1 MQISQRF
8 HNDTY
13 APGIATYGIQ
23 GKDGEQ
29 GTPGTSLFFSEYS
42 LSGEPD
48 NSSEYREFA
57 SKITSRMLPV
67 KHKEIQLKRKYVN
80 GDQFVDPSGK
90 VYLLKDI
97 NQLIID
103 INNGIPIK
111 QLVGSILE
119 YIGKFNYTNNSDIF
133 SDTNNSGTLRAH
145 KFIISDDSKTATG
158 SGLLTVSHINKD
170 TDNDINKDTDNDIN
184 FINLESLYSGQHD
197 MNLDIKFS
205 KKYNGFMISSKYPV
219 YLNANV
225 YTKFN
230 NTNNTNNDYSPVYT
244 TADNKSKPITDYI
257 ASVKD
262 LSCKLDASIYSYT
275 KKDTSIIYYGVV
287 YKISFV
293 ADDNESDKNQWNDF
307 VSTYDNGNTVIHFQ
321 NKDHSDFIKVMPSI
335 RDYNFRQDYDYVKLN
350 DLINKVQYTDLP
362 NVAISVINGIEAYV
376 NIKNKNMSG
385 IRKRTTN

>member
-42 LSGEPD
+42 LPGEYLD
-48 NSSEYREFA
+48 FVR
-57 SKITSRMLPV
+57 KITSRMLPV
-67 KHKEIQLKRKYVN
+67 KNEQIQLKRKFVN
-80 GDQFVDPSGK
+80 GDQFVDPTGK
-90 VYLLKDI
+90 VYLLMDI
-97 NQLIID
+97 NQLIRD
-103 INNGIPIK
+103 INNGTNQTWSNEK
-111 QLVGSILE
+111 LK
-119 YIGKFNYTNNSDIF
+119 YIGKFNSTNNSYIF

-158 SGLLTVSHINKD
+158 NGLLTVSH
-170 TDNDINKDTDNDIN
+170 TTKDTDNDIN

-205 KKYNGFMISSKYPV
+205 KKYNGFMISSKYPI

-230 NTNNTNNDYSPVYT
+230 DSNNSNNEYSPVYT
-244 TADNKSKPITDYI
+244 TADNKSKTITDYI
-257 ASVKD
+257 ASAKD
-262 LSCKLDASIYSYT
+262 LSCTLDASIYSYT
-275 KKDTSIIYYGVV
+275 KKDASVIYYGVV
-287 YKISFV
+287 YKISFGHV
-293 ADDNESDKNQWNDF
+293 NNGKETNMWNDF
-307 VSTYDNGNTVIHFQ
+307 VNTYGSGNTVIHFQ
-321 NKDHSDFIKVMPSI
+321 NKEYSDFTTIIPSI
-335 RDYNFRQDYDYVKLN
+335 MDYNFRQDYDYVKLN

>member
-42 LSGEPD
+42 LPD
-48 NSSEYREFA
+48 EYLDFVR
-57 SKITSRMLPV
+57 KITSRMLPV
-67 KHKEIQLKRKYVN
+67 KNQQIQLKRKFVN
-80 GDQFVDPSGK
+80 GDQFVDPTGK
-90 VYLLKDI
+90 VYLLMDI
-97 NQLIID
+97 NQLIRD
-103 INNGIPIK
+103 INNGTNQTWSNEK
-111 QLVGSILE
+111 LK
-119 YIGKFNYTNNSDIF
+119 YIGKFNSTNNSDIF
-133 SDTNNSGTLRAH
+133 NDTNNSGTLRAH

-158 SGLLTVSHINKD
+158 SGLLTVSH
-170 TDNDINKDTDNDIN
+170 INKDTDNDIN

-244 TADNKSKPITDYI
+244 TADNKSKSITDYI

-293 ADDNESDKNQWNDF
+293 ADDNESDTNQWNDF

-321 NKDHSDFIKVMPSI
+321 NKDYSDFIKVMPSI

>member
-42 LSGEPD
+42 LPGEYID
-48 NSSEYREFA
+48 FVR
-57 SKITSRMLPV
+57 KITSRMLPV
-67 KHKEIQLKRKYVN
+67 KNQQIQLKRKFVN
-80 GDQFVDPSGK
+80 GDQFVDPDGK
-90 VYLLKDI
+90 VYLLMDI
-97 NQLIID
+97 NQLIRD
-103 INNGIPIK
+103 INNGTNQWSNEK
-111 QLVGSILE
+111 LK
-119 YIGKFNYTNNSDIF
+119 YIGKFNSTDSSNIF

-158 SGLLTVSHINKD
+158 SGLLTVSH
-170 TDNDINKDTDNDIN
+170 INKDTDNDIN

-293 ADDNESDKNQWNDF
+293 ADDNESDTNQWNDF

>member
-42 LSGEPD
+42 LPGEYLD
-48 NSSEYREFA
+48 FVR
-57 SKITSRMLPV
+57 KITSRMLPV
-67 KHKEIQLKRKYVN
+67 KNQQIQLKRKFVN
-80 GDQFVDPSGK
+80 GDQFVDPTGK
-90 VYLLKDI
+90 VYLLMDI
-97 NQLIID
+97 NQLIRD
-103 INNGIPIK
+103 INNGTK
-111 QLVGSILE
+111 QTWSNEKLK
-119 YIGKFNYTNNSDIF
+119 YIGKFNSTNNSNIF
-133 SDTNNSGTLRAH
+133 NDTNNSGTLRAH

-158 SGLLTVSHINKD
+158 SGLLTVSH
-170 TDNDINKDTDNDIN
+170 INKDTDNDIN

-230 NTNNTNNDYSPVYT
+230 NINNTNNDYSPVYT

-293 ADDNESDKNQWNDF
+293 ADDNESDTNQWNDF

>member
-42 LSGEPD
+42 LPGEYPD
-48 NSSEYREFA
+48 FIK
-57 SKITSRMLPV
+57 KITSRMLPV
-67 KHKEIQLKRKYVN
+67 KNQQIQLKRKFVN
-80 GDQFVDPSGK
+80 GDQFVDPDGK
-90 VYLLKDI
+90 VYLLMDI
-97 NQLIID
+97 NQLIRD
-103 INNGIPIK
+103 INNGTNQWSNEK
-111 QLVGSILE
+111 LK
-119 YIGKFNYTNNSDIF
+119 YIGKFNSTDSSNIF

-145 KFIISDDSKTATG
+145 KFIISDDSKTTTG
-158 SGLLTVSHINKD
+158 SGLLTVSHTNKY
-170 TDNDINKDTDNDIN
+170 TDNDIN

-244 TADNKSKPITDYI
+244 TADNKSKSITDYI

-293 ADDNESDKNQWNDF
+293 ADDNESDTNQWNDF

>member
-42 LSGEPD
+42 LPGEYLD
-48 NSSEYREFA
+48 FA
-57 SKITSRMLPV
+57 RKITSRMLPV
-67 KHKEIQLKRKYVN
+67 KNEQIQLKRKFVN
-80 GDQFVDPSGK
+80 GDQFVDPTGK
-90 VYLLKDI
+90 VYLLMDI
-97 NQLIID
+97 NQLIRD
-103 INNGIPIK
+103 INNGTNQTWSK
-111 QLVGSILE
+111 EKLK
-119 YIGKFNYTNNSDIF
+119 YIGKFNSTNNSYIF
-133 SDTNNSGTLRAH
+133 SDTNNSRTLRAH

-158 SGLLTVSHINKD
+158 SGLLTVSH
-170 TDNDINKDTDNDIN
+170 INKDTDNDIN

-293 ADDNESDKNQWNDF
+293 ADDNESNTNQWNDF

>member
-80 GDQFVDPSGK
+80 GDQFVDPSGQ
-90 VYLLKDI
+90 VYRLKDI

-103 INNGIPIK
+103 INNGTNLE
-111 QLVGSILE
+111 QGILE

-145 KFIISDDSKTATG
+145 KFIISDDNETDDSETVQRN
-158 SGLLTVSHINKD
+158 SLLTVSH
-170 TDNDINKDTDNDIN
+170 INKDTDNDIN

-293 ADDNESDKNQWNDF
+293 ADDNESDTNQWNDF

>member
-42 LSGEPD
+42 LPD
-48 NSSEYREFA
+48 EYPDFTK
-57 SKITSRMLPV
+57 KITSRMLPV
-67 KHKEIQLKRKYVN
+67 KNEQIQLKRKFVN

-90 VYLLKDI
+90 VYLLMDI
-97 NQLIID
+97 NQLIRD
-103 INNGIPIK
+103 INNGNDQPLTNEK
-111 QLVGSILE
+111 LK
-119 YIGKFNYTNNSDIF
+119 YIGKFNSTNNSDIF
-133 SDTNNSGTLRAH
+133 SDTNNSGTLRSH

-158 SGLLTVSHINKD
+158 SGLLTVSH
-170 TDNDINKDTDNDIN
+170 TTKDTDNDIN

-205 KKYNGFMISSKYPV
+205 KKYNGFMISSKYPI

-230 NTNNTNNDYSPVYT
+230 DSNNSNNEYSPVYT
-244 TADNKSKPITDYI
+244 TADNKSKSITDYI

-293 ADDNESDKNQWNDF
+293 ADDNESDTNQWNDF
-307 VSTYDNGNTVIHFQ
+307 VSTYDNGNTIIHFQ
-321 NKDHSDFIKVMPSI
+321 NKEHSDFTKVISSI

-362 NVAISVINGIEAYV
+362 NIAISVINGIEAYV
-376 NIKNKNMSG
+376 TIKDKNISG
-385 IRKRTTN
+385 IGKRTTN

>member
-42 LSGEPD
+42 LPGEYID
-48 NSSEYREFA
+48 FA
-57 SKITSRMLPV
+57 RKITSRMLPV
-67 KHKEIQLKRKYVN
+67 KNQQIQLKRKFVN
-80 GDQFVDPSGK
+80 GDQFVDPTGK
-90 VYLLKDI
+90 VYLLMDI
-97 NQLIID
+97 NQLIRD
-103 INNGIPIK
+103 INNGPNQTWSNEK
-111 QLVGSILE
+111 LK
-119 YIGKFNYTNNSDIF
+119 YIGKFNSTDSSNIF

-158 SGLLTVSHINKD
+158 NGLLTVSH
-170 TDNDINKDTDNDIN
+170 INKDTDNDIN

-293 ADDNESDKNQWNDF
+293 ADDNESDTNKWNDF

-321 NKDHSDFIKVMPSI
+321 NKDYSDFIKVMPSI

>member
-42 LSGEPD
+42 ILGEYLD
-48 NSSEYREFA
+48 FVR
-57 SKITSRMLPV
+57 KITSRMLPV
-67 KHKEIQLKRKYVN
+67 KNQQIQLKRKFVN
-80 GDQFVDPSGK
+80 GDQFVDPDGK
-90 VYLLKDI
+90 VYLLMDI
-97 NQLIID
+97 NQLIRD
-103 INNGIPIK
+103 INNGTDQWSNEK
-111 QLVGSILE
+111 LK
-119 YIGKFNYTNNSDIF
+119 YIGKFNSTDSSNIF

-145 KFIISDDSKTATG
+145 KFIISDDSKTTTG
-158 SGLLTVSHINKD
+158 SGLLTVSH
-170 TDNDINKDTDNDIN
+170 INKDTDNDIN

-293 ADDNESDKNQWNDF
+293 ADDNESDTNKWNDF
-307 VSTYDNGNTVIHFQ
+307 VNTYDNGNTIIHFQ
-321 NKDHSDFIKVMPSI
+321 NKEHSDFTTVIPTI
-335 RDYNFRQDYDYVKLN
+335 QNYNFRQDYDYVKLN

>member
-42 LSGEPD
+42 LPGEYLD
-48 NSSEYREFA
+48 FA
-57 SKITSRMLPV
+57 RKITSRMLPV
-67 KHKEIQLKRKYVN
+67 KNEQIQLKRKFVN
-80 GDQFVDPSGK
+80 GDQFVDPDGK
-90 VYLLKDI
+90 VYLLMDI
-97 NQLIID
+97 NQLIRD
-103 INNGIPIK
+103 INNNGTNQTWSNEK
-111 QLVGSILE
+111 LK
-119 YIGKFNYTNNSDIF
+119 YIGKFNSTDNSDIF

-158 SGLLTVSHINKD
+158 SGLLTVSH
-170 TDNDINKDTDNDIN
+170 INKDTDNDIN

-293 ADDNESDKNQWNDF
+293 ADDNESDTNQWNDF

>member
-42 LSGEPD
+42 LPD
-48 NSSEYREFA
+48 EYLDFVR
-57 SKITSRMLPV
+57 KITSRMLPV
-67 KHKEIQLKRKYVN
+67 KNEQIQLKRKFVN
-80 GDQFVDPSGK
+80 GDQFVDPAGK
-90 VYLLKDI
+90 VYLLMDI
-97 NQLIID
+97 NQLIRD
-103 INNGIPIK
+103 INNGTNQTWSNEK
-111 QLVGSILE
+111 LK
-119 YIGKFNYTNNSDIF
+119 YIGKFNSTNNSYIF

-158 SGLLTVSHINKD
+158 NGLLTVSH
-170 TDNDINKDTDNDIN
+170 INKDTDNDIN

-244 TADNKSKPITDYI
+244 TADNKSKSITDYI

-293 ADDNESDKNQWNDF
+293 ADDNESDTNQWNDF

>member
-42 LSGEPD
+42 LPGEYLD
-48 NSSEYREFA
+48 FA
-57 SKITSRMLPV
+57 RKITSRMLPV
-67 KHKEIQLKRKYVN
+67 KNEQIQLKRKFVN
-80 GDQFVDPSGK
+80 GDQFVDPDGK
-90 VYLLKDI
+90 VYLLMDI
-97 NQLIID
+97 NQLIRD
-103 INNGIPIK
+103 INNGTNQTWSK
-111 QLVGSILE
+111 EKLK
-119 YIGKFNYTNNSDIF
+119 YIGKFNSTNNSDIF

-145 KFIISDDSKTATG
+145 KFIISDDDKTATG
-158 SGLLTVSHINKD
+158 SGLLTVSH
-170 TDNDINKDTDNDIN
+170 INKDTDNDIN

-293 ADDNESDKNQWNDF
+293 ADDNESDTNQWNDF

>member
-8 HNDTY
+8 YNDTY

-42 LSGEPD
+42 LPGEYPD
-48 NSSEYREFA
+48 FIK
-57 SKITSRMLPV
+57 KITSRMLPV
-67 KHKEIQLKRKYVN
+67 KNEQIQLKRKFVN
-80 GDQFVDPSGK
+80 GDQFVDPDGK
-90 VYLLKDI
+90 VYLLMDI
-97 NQLIID
+97 NQLIRD
-103 INNGIPIK
+103 INNGTNQTWSNEK
-111 QLVGSILE
+111 LK
-119 YIGKFNYTNNSDIF
+119 YIGKFNSTNNSDIF

-158 SGLLTVSHINKD
+158 SGLLTVSH
-170 TDNDINKDTDNDIN
+170 TNKDTDNDIN

-205 KKYNGFMISSKYPV
+205 KKYNGFMISSKYPI

-230 NTNNTNNDYSPVYT
+230 NTNNSNNEYSPVYT
-244 TADNKSKPITDYI
+244 TADNKSKSITDYI

-293 ADDNESDKNQWNDF
+293 ADDNESDTNQWNDF

-362 NVAISVINGIEAYV
+362 NVAVSVINGIEAYV
-376 NIKNKNMSG
+376 SIKDKNISG

>member
-42 LSGEPD
+42 LPD
-48 NSSEYREFA
+48 EYLDFVR
-57 SKITSRMLPV
+57 KITSRMLPV
-67 KHKEIQLKRKYVN
+67 KNEQIQLKRKFVN
-80 GDQFVDPSGK
+80 GDQFVDPDGK
-90 VYLLKDI
+90 VYLLMDI
-97 NQLIID
+97 NQLIRD
-103 INNGIPIK
+103 INNGTNQTWSNEK
-111 QLVGSILE
+111 LK
-119 YIGKFNYTNNSDIF
+119 YIGKFNSTNNSYIF

-158 SGLLTVSHINKD
+158 NGLLTVSH
-170 TDNDINKDTDNDIN
+170 INKDTDNDIN

-293 ADDNESDKNQWNDF
+293 ADDNESDTNQWNDF

-385 IRKRTTN
+385 IRKRTAN

>member
-80 GDQFVDPSGK
+80 GDQFVDPSGQ
-90 VYLLKDI
+90 VYRLKDI

-119 YIGKFNYTNNSDIF
+119 YIGKFNSTNNSDIF

-145 KFIISDDSKTATG
+145 KFIISDDNETDDSETVQRN
-158 SGLLTVSHINKD
+158 SLLTVSH
-170 TDNDINKDTDNDIN
+170 TNKDTDNDIN

-244 TADNKSKPITDYI
+244 TADNKSKSITDYI

-293 ADDNESDKNQWNDF
+293 ADDNESDTNQWNDF
-307 VSTYDNGNTVIHFQ
+307 ISTYDNGNTVIHFQ

>member
-42 LSGEPD
+42 LPGEYLD
-48 NSSEYREFA
+48 FVR
-57 SKITSRMLPV
+57 KITSRMLPV
-67 KHKEIQLKRKYVN
+67 KNQQIQLKRKFVN
-80 GDQFVDPSGK
+80 GDQFVDPDGK
-90 VYLLKDI
+90 VYLLMDI
-97 NQLIID
+97 NQLIRD
-103 INNGIPIK
+103 INNGTNQWSNEK
-111 QLVGSILE
+111 LK
-119 YIGKFNYTNNSDIF
+119 YIGKFNSTDSSNIF

-158 SGLLTVSHINKD
+158 SGLLTVSH
-170 TDNDINKDTDNDIN
+170 INKDTDNDIN

-293 ADDNESDKNQWNDF
+293 ADDNESDTNQWNDF

>member
-42 LSGEPD
+42 LPD
-48 NSSEYREFA
+48 EYLDFTK
-57 SKITSRMLPV
+57 KITSRMLPV
-67 KHKEIQLKRKYVN
+67 KNEQIQLKRKFVN
-80 GDQFVDPSGK
+80 GDQFVDPTGK
-90 VYLLKDI
+90 VYLLMDI
-97 NQLIID
+97 NQLIRD
-103 INNGIPIK
+103 INNGTDQPWTNEK
-111 QLVGSILE
+111 LK
-119 YIGKFNYTNNSDIF
+119 YIGKFNSTNNSDIF

-158 SGLLTVSHINKD
+158 NGLLTVSHTNKD
-170 TDNDINKDTDNDIN
+170 TDIN

-293 ADDNESDKNQWNDF
+293 ADDNESDTNQWNDF

-350 DLINKVQYTDLP
+350 DLINKVQYSDLP

>member
-67 KHKEIQLKRKYVN
+67 KHKEIQLKRKFVN
-80 GDQFVDPSGK
+80 GDQFVDPSGQ

-103 INNGIPIK
+103 INNGTNLE
-111 QLVGSILE
+111 QGILE
-119 YIGKFNYTNNSDIF
+119 YIGKFNSIKNSDIF
-133 SDTNNSGTLRAH
+133 NDNSNSGILRAH

-158 SGLLTVSHINKD
+158 SGLLTVSH
-170 TDNDINKDTDNDIN
+170 TTKDTDNDIN

-244 TADNKSKPITDYI
+244 TADNKSKTITDYI
-257 ASVKD
+257 ATTKD
-262 LSCKLDASIYSYT
+262 LRCDIDASIYSYT
-275 KKDTSIIYYGVV
+275 KKDTSIIYYGVI
-287 YKISFV
+287 YKISFGQK
-293 ADDNESDKNQWNDF
+293 DDTNSKQWEDF
-307 VSTYDNGNTVIHFQ
+307 VNTYDNGNTIIHFQ
-321 NKDHSDFIKVMPSI
+321 NKEHSDFTTVIPTI
-335 RDYNFRQDYDYVKLN
+335 QNYNFRQDYDYVKLN
-350 DLINKVQYTDLP
+350 DLINKVQYNDLP

>member
-13 APGIATYGIQ
+13 APCIATYGIQ

-42 LSGEPD
+42 LPGEYID
-48 NSSEYREFA
+48 FVK
-57 SKITSRMLPV
+57 KITSRMLPV
-67 KHKEIQLKRKYVN
+67 KNQQIQLKRKFVN
-80 GDQFVDPSGK
+80 GDQFVDPDGK
-90 VYLLKDI
+90 VYLLMDI
-97 NQLIID
+97 NQLIRD
-103 INNGIPIK
+103 INNGTNQK
-111 QLVGSILE
+111 QSNEKLK
-119 YIGKFNYTNNSDIF
+119 YIGKFNSTNNSDIF

-158 SGLLTVSHINKD
+158 SGLLTVSH
-170 TDNDINKDTDNDIN
+170 INKDTDNDIN

-293 ADDNESDKNQWNDF
+293 ADDNESDTNQWNDF

>member
-29 GTPGTSLFFSEYS
+29 GTPGTSLFFSEYQ
-42 LSGEPD
+42 LPGEYLD
-48 NSSEYREFA
+48 FVR
-57 SKITSRMLPV
+57 KITSRMLPV
-67 KHKEIQLKRKYVN
+67 KNQQIQLKRKFVN
-80 GDQFVDPSGK
+80 GDQFVDPDGK
-90 VYLLKDI
+90 VYLLMDI
-97 NQLIID
+97 NQLIRD
-103 INNGIPIK
+103 INNGTNQWSNEK
-111 QLVGSILE
+111 LK
-119 YIGKFNYTNNSDIF
+119 YIGKFNSTDNSDIF

-145 KFIISDDSKTATG
+145 KFIISDDNKTATG
-158 SGLLTVSHINKD
+158 SGLLTVSH
-170 TDNDINKDTDNDIN
+170 INKDTDNDIN

-244 TADNKSKPITDYI
+244 TADNKSKSITDYI

-293 ADDNESDKNQWNDF
+293 ADDNESDTNQWNDF

-321 NKDHSDFIKVMPSI
+321 NKDHSDFIKVMSSI

>member
-42 LSGEPD
+42 LPGEYPD
-48 NSSEYREFA
+48 FIK
-57 SKITSRMLPV
+57 KITSRMLPV
-67 KHKEIQLKRKYVN
+67 KNEQIQLKRKFVN
-80 GDQFVDPSGK
+80 GDQFVDPDGK
-90 VYLLKDI
+90 VYLLMDI
-97 NQLIID
+97 NQLIRD
-103 INNGIPIK
+103 INNGTNQTWSNEK
-111 QLVGSILE
+111 LK
-119 YIGKFNYTNNSDIF
+119 YIGKFNSTNNSDIF

-158 SGLLTVSHINKD
+158 NGLLTVSH
-170 TDNDINKDTDNDIN
+170 INKDTDNDIN

-293 ADDNESDKNQWNDF
+293 ADDNESDTNQWNDF

-335 RDYNFRQDYDYVKLN
+335 RDYNFRQDYNYVKLN

-362 NVAISVINGIEAYV
+362 NIAISVINGIEAYV
-376 NIKNKNMSG
+376 TIKDKNISG

>member
-29 GTPGTSLFFSEYS
+29 GTSGTSLFFSEYS
-42 LSGEPD
+42 LPD
-48 NSSEYREFA
+48 EYPDFA
-57 SKITSRMLPV
+57 KKITSRMLPV
-67 KHKEIQLKRKYVN
+67 KNKQIQLKRKFVN
-80 GDQFVDPSGK
+80 GDQFVDPAGK
-90 VYLLKDI
+90 VYLLMDI
-97 NQLIID
+97 NQLIRD
-103 INNGIPIK
+103 INNGTNQTWSNEK
-111 QLVGSILE
+111 LK
-119 YIGKFNYTNNSDIF
+119 YIGKFNSTNNSDIF

-145 KFIISDDSKTATG
+145 KFIISDDSETATG
-158 SGLLTVSHINKD
+158 NGLLTVSH
-170 TDNDINKDTDNDIN
+170 TTKDTDNDIN

-244 TADNKSKPITDYI
+244 TADNKSKSITDYI

-293 ADDNESDKNQWNDF
+293 ADDNESDTNQWNDF

>member
-42 LSGEPD
+42 FPGEYLD
-48 NSSEYREFA
+48 FVK
-57 SKITSRMLPV
+57 KITSRMLPV
-67 KHKEIQLKRKYVN
+67 KHKEIQLKRKFVN

-97 NQLIID
+97 NQLIRD
-103 INNGIPIK
+103 INNGINQTWSDK
-111 QLVGSILE
+111 KLE
-119 YIGKFNYTNNSDIF
+119 YIGKFNSINNSDIF
-133 SDTNNSGTLRAH
+133 SDPKNSGTLRAH
-145 KFIISDDSKTATG
+145 KFIISDDSETANG
-158 SGLLTVSHINKD
+158 SGILTVSH
-170 TDNDINKDTDNDIN
+170 TTKDTDNDIN

-219 YLNANV
+219 YLDANV

-230 NTNNTNNDYSPVYT
+230 NTNNVNNEYSPVYT
-244 TADNKSKPITDYI
+244 TADNKSKTITDYI
-257 ASVKD
+257 ASAKD
-262 LSCKLDASIYSYT
+262 LSCTLDASIYSYT
-275 KKDTSIIYYGVV
+275 KKDTSVIYYGVV
-287 YKISFV
+287 YKISFGHV
-293 ADDNESDKNQWNDF
+293 NNGKDKNQWNDF

-321 NKDHSDFIKVMPSI
+321 NKEHSDFTTVIPSI
-335 RDYNFRQDYDYVKLN
+335 MDYNFRQDYDYVKLN

-376 NIKNKNMSG
+376 TIDSKVLSG
-385 IRKRTTN
+385 IKKKNN

>member
-42 LSGEPD
+42 LPGEYPD
-48 NSSEYREFA
+48 FIK
-57 SKITSRMLPV
+57 KITSRMLPV
-67 KHKEIQLKRKYVN
+67 KNEQIQLKRKFVN
-80 GDQFVDPSGK
+80 GDQFVDPTGK
-90 VYLLKDI
+90 VYLLMDI
-97 NQLIID
+97 NQLIRD
-103 INNGIPIK
+103 INNGTNQTWSNEK
-111 QLVGSILE
+111 LK
-119 YIGKFNYTNNSDIF
+119 YIGKFNSTNNSYIF
-133 SDTNNSGTLRAH
+133 SDTNNSRTLRAH

-158 SGLLTVSHINKD
+158 SGLLTVSH
-170 TDNDINKDTDNDIN
+170 INKDTDNDIN

-293 ADDNESDKNQWNDF
+293 ADDNESNTNQWNDF

-321 NKDHSDFIKVMPSI
+321 NKGHSDFIKVMPSI

>member
-29 GTPGTSLFFSEYS
+29 GTPGTSLFFSEY
-42 LSGEPD
+42 LLPD
-48 NSSEYREFA
+48 EYLEFVR
-57 SKITSRMLPV
+57 KITSRMLPV
-67 KHKEIQLKRKYVN
+67 KNEQIQLKRKFVN
-80 GDQFVDPSGK
+80 GDQFVDPTGK
-90 VYLLKDI
+90 VYLLMDI
-97 NQLIID
+97 NQLIRD
-103 INNGIPIK
+103 INNGTNQTWSNEK
-111 QLVGSILE
+111 LK
-119 YIGKFNYTNNSDIF
+119 YIGKFNSTNNSDIF

-158 SGLLTVSHINKD
+158 SGLLTVSH
-170 TDNDINKDTDNDIN
+170 INKDTDNDIN

-230 NTNNTNNDYSPVYT
+230 NTNNSNNEYSPVYT

-293 ADDNESDKNQWNDF
+293 ADDNESDTNQWNDF
-307 VSTYDNGNTVIHFQ
+307 VSIYDNGNTVIHFQ

-385 IRKRTTN
+385 IRKRTAN

>member
-42 LSGEPD
+42 LPGEYLD
-48 NSSEYREFA
+48 FVR
-57 SKITSRMLPV
+57 KITSRMLPV
-67 KHKEIQLKRKYVN
+67 KNQQIQLKRKFVN
-80 GDQFVDPSGK
+80 GDQFVDPDGK
-90 VYLLKDI
+90 VYLLMDI
-97 NQLIID
+97 NQLIRD
-103 INNGIPIK
+103 INNGTNQWSNEK
-111 QLVGSILE
+111 LK
-119 YIGKFNYTNNSDIF
+119 YIGKFNSTDNSNIF

-170 TDNDINKDTDNDIN
+170 ADNDIN

-293 ADDNESDKNQWNDF
+293 ADDNESDTNQWNDF

>member
-48 NSSEYREFA
+48 NSSKYREFA

-80 GDQFVDPSGK
+80 GDQFVDPSGQ

-119 YIGKFNYTNNSDIF
+119 YIGKFNSIKNSDIF
-133 SDTNNSGTLRAH
+133 NDNSNSGILRAH

-158 SGLLTVSHINKD
+158 SGLLTVSH
-170 TDNDINKDTDNDIN
+170 TTKDTDNDIN

-205 KKYNGFMISSKYPV
+205 KKYNGFMISSKYPI

-244 TADNKSKPITDYI
+244 TADNKSKTITDYI
-257 ASVKD
+257 ATTKD
-262 LSCKLDASIYSYT
+262 LRCDIDASIYSYT
-275 KKDTSIIYYGVV
+275 KKDTSIIYYGVI
-287 YKISFV
+287 YKISFGRK
-293 ADDNESDKNQWNDF
+293 DDTNSKQWEDF
-307 VSTYDNGNTVIHFQ
+307 VNTYDNGNTIIHFQ
-321 NKDHSDFIKVMPSI
+321 NKEHSDFTTVIPTI
-335 RDYNFRQDYDYVKLN
+335 QNYNFRQDYDYVKLN
-350 DLINKVQYTDLP
+350 DLINKVQYNDLP

>member
-42 LSGEPD
+42 LPGEYLD
-48 NSSEYREFA
+48 FVR
-57 SKITSRMLPV
+57 KITSRMLPV
-67 KHKEIQLKRKYVN
+67 KDQQIQLKRKFVN
-80 GDQFVDPSGK
+80 GDQFVDPDGK
-90 VYLLKDI
+90 VYLLMDI
-97 NQLIID
+97 NQLIRD
-103 INNGIPIK
+103 INNNGTNQTWSNEK
-111 QLVGSILE
+111 LK
-119 YIGKFNYTNNSDIF
+119 YIGKFNSTDNSNIF
-133 SDTNNSGTLRAH
+133 NDTNNSGTLRAH

-158 SGLLTVSHINKD
+158 SGLLTVSH
-170 TDNDINKDTDNDIN
+170 INKDTDNDIN

-275 KKDTSIIYYGVV
+275 KRDTSIIYYGVV

-293 ADDNESDKNQWNDF
+293 ADDNESDTNQWNDF

>member
-42 LSGEPD
+42 LPD
-48 NSSEYREFA
+48 EYLDFTK
-57 SKITSRMLPV
+57 KITSRMLPV
-67 KHKEIQLKRKYVN
+67 KNEQIQLKRKFVN
-80 GDQFVDPSGK
+80 GDQFVDPTGK

-97 NQLIID
+97 NQLIRD
-103 INNGIPIK
+103 INNGTDQPWTNEK
-111 QLVGSILE
+111 LK
-119 YIGKFNYTNNSDIF
+119 YIGKFNSTNNSDIF

-158 SGLLTVSHINKD
+158 NGLLTVSH
-170 TDNDINKDTDNDIN
+170 INKDTDNDIN

-205 KKYNGFMISSKYPV
+205 KKYNGFMISSKYPI

-230 NTNNTNNDYSPVYT
+230 NTNNSNNEYSPVYT
-244 TADNKSKPITDYI
+244 TADNKSKSITDYI

-293 ADDNESDKNQWNDF
+293 ADDNESDTNQWNDF

-376 NIKNKNMSG
+376 SIKDKNISG

>member
-80 GDQFVDPSGK
+80 GDQFVDPSGQ

-145 KFIISDDSKTATG
+145 KFIISDDNETDDSETVQRN
-158 SGLLTVSHINKD
+158 SLLTVSH
-170 TDNDINKDTDNDIN
+170 TNKDTDNDIN

-293 ADDNESDKNQWNDF
+293 ADDNESDTNQWNDF

-350 DLINKVQYTDLP
+350 DLINKVRYTDLP

>member
-42 LSGEPD
+42 ILGEYLD
-48 NSSEYREFA
+48 FVR
-57 SKITSRMLPV
+57 KITSRMLPV
-67 KHKEIQLKRKYVN
+67 KNQQIQLKRKFVN
-80 GDQFVDPSGK
+80 GDQFVDPDGK
-90 VYLLKDI
+90 VYLLMDI
-97 NQLIID
+97 NQLIRD
-103 INNGIPIK
+103 INNGTDQWSNEK
-111 QLVGSILE
+111 LK
-119 YIGKFNYTNNSDIF
+119 YIGKFNSTDNSDIF

-145 KFIISDDSKTATG
+145 KFIISDDNKTATG
-158 SGLLTVSHINKD
+158 SGLLTVSH
-170 TDNDINKDTDNDIN
+170 INKDTDNDIN

-293 ADDNESDKNQWNDF
+293 ADDNESDTNQWNDF

>member
-42 LSGEPD
+42 LPD
-48 NSSEYREFA
+48 EYLEFVR
-57 SKITSRMLPV
+57 KITSRMLPV
-67 KHKEIQLKRKYVN
+67 KNEQIQLKRKFVN
-80 GDQFVDPSGK
+80 GDQFVDPTGK
-90 VYLLKDI
+90 VYLLMDI
-97 NQLIID
+97 NQLIRD
-103 INNGIPIK
+103 INNGTNQTWSNEK
-111 QLVGSILE
+111 LK
-119 YIGKFNYTNNSDIF
+119 YIGKFNSTNNSYIF

-158 SGLLTVSHINKD
+158 NGLLTVSH
-170 TDNDINKDTDNDIN
+170 INKDTDNDIN

-244 TADNKSKPITDYI
+244 TADNKSKSITDYI

-293 ADDNESDKNQWNDF
+293 ADDNESDTNQWNDF

>member
-42 LSGEPD
+42 LPGEYLD
-48 NSSEYREFA
+48 FA
-57 SKITSRMLPV
+57 RKITSRMLPV
-67 KHKEIQLKRKYVN
+67 KNEQIQLKRKFVN
-80 GDQFVDPSGK
+80 GDQFVDPDGK
-90 VYLLKDI
+90 VYLLMDI
-97 NQLIID
+97 NQLIRD
-103 INNGIPIK
+103 INNGPNQTWSNEK
-111 QLVGSILE
+111 LK
-119 YIGKFNYTNNSDIF
+119 YIGKFNSTNNSDIF

-145 KFIISDDSKTATG
+145 KFIISDDSKPATG
-158 SGLLTVSHINKD
+158 NGLLTVSH
-170 TDNDINKDTDNDIN
+170 TTKDTDNDIN

-205 KKYNGFMISSKYPV
+205 KKYNGFMISSKYPI

-230 NTNNTNNDYSPVYT
+230 DSNNSNNEYSPVYT
-244 TADNKSKPITDYI
+244 TADNKSKTITDYI
-257 ASVKD
+257 ATTKD
-262 LSCKLDASIYSYT
+262 LRCDIDASIYSYT
-275 KKDTSIIYYGVV
+275 KKDTSIIYYGVI
-287 YKISFV
+287 YKISFGQK
-293 ADDNESDKNQWNDF
+293 DDTNSKQWEDF
-307 VSTYDNGNTVIHFQ
+307 VNTYDNGNTIIHFQ
-321 NKDHSDFIKVMPSI
+321 NKEHSDFTTVIPTI
-335 RDYNFRQDYDYVKLN
+335 QNYNFRQDYDYVKLN
-350 DLINKVQYTDLP
+350 DLINKVQYNDLP

>member
-42 LSGEPD
+42 LPD
-48 NSSEYREFA
+48 EYLDFVR
-57 SKITSRMLPV
+57 KITSRMLPV
-67 KHKEIQLKRKYVN
+67 KNEQIQLKRKFVN
-80 GDQFVDPSGK
+80 GDQFVDPAGK
-90 VYLLKDI
+90 VYLLMDI
-97 NQLIID
+97 NQLIRD
-103 INNGIPIK
+103 INNGTNQTWSNEK
-111 QLVGSILE
+111 LK
-119 YIGKFNYTNNSDIF
+119 YIGKFNSTNNSDIF

-145 KFIISDDSKTATG
+145 KFIISDDNETDDSETVQRN
-158 SGLLTVSHINKD
+158 SLLTVSHTTKD
-170 TDNDINKDTDNDIN
+170 TDDDIN

-205 KKYNGFMISSKYPV
+205 KKYNGFMISSKYPI

-230 NTNNTNNDYSPVYT
+230 DSNNSNNEYSPVYT
-244 TADNKSKPITDYI
+244 TADNKSKTITDYI
-257 ASVKD
+257 ASAKD
-262 LSCKLDASIYSYT
+262 LSCTLDASIYSYT
-275 KKDTSIIYYGVV
+275 KKDASVIYYGVV
-287 YKISFV
+287 YKISFGHV
-293 ADDNESDKNQWNDF
+293 NNGKETNMWNDF
-307 VSTYDNGNTVIHFQ
+307 VNTYGSGNTVIHFQ
-321 NKDHSDFIKVMPSI
+321 NKEYSDFTTIIPSI
-335 RDYNFRQDYDYVKLN
+335 MDYNFRQDYDYVKLN

>member
-42 LSGEPD
+42 LPD
-48 NSSEYREFA
+48 EYLDFVR
-57 SKITSRMLPV
+57 KITSRMLPV
-67 KHKEIQLKRKYVN
+67 KNEQIQLKRKFVN
-80 GDQFVDPSGK
+80 GDQFVDPTGK
-90 VYLLKDI
+90 VYLLMDI
-97 NQLIID
+97 NQLIRD
-103 INNGIPIK
+103 INNGTNQTWSNEK
-111 QLVGSILE
+111 LK
-119 YIGKFNYTNNSDIF
+119 YIGKFNSTNNSYIF

-158 SGLLTVSHINKD
+158 NGLLTVSH
-170 TDNDINKDTDNDIN
+170 INKDTDNDIN

-244 TADNKSKPITDYI
+244 TADNKSKSITDYI

-293 ADDNESDKNQWNDF
+293 ADDNESDTNQWNDF
-307 VSTYDNGNTVIHFQ
+307 ISTYDNGNTVIHFQ

>member
-42 LSGEPD
+42 LPD
-48 NSSEYREFA
+48 EYLDFVR
-57 SKITSRMLPV
+57 KITSRMLPV
-67 KHKEIQLKRKYVN
+67 KNEQIQLKRKFVN
-80 GDQFVDPSGK
+80 GDQFVDPDGK
-90 VYLLKDI
+90 VYLLMDI
-97 NQLIID
+97 NQLIRD
-103 INNGIPIK
+103 INNGTNQTWSK
-111 QLVGSILE
+111 EKLK
-119 YIGKFNYTNNSDIF
+119 YIGKFNSTNNSDIF

-158 SGLLTVSHINKD
+158 SGLLTVSH
-170 TDNDINKDTDNDIN
+170 INKDTDNDIN

-244 TADNKSKPITDYI
+244 TADNKSKSITDYI

-293 ADDNESDKNQWNDF
+293 ADDNESDTNQWNDF

>member
-42 LSGEPD
+42 LPGEYID
-48 NSSEYREFA
+48 FVR
-57 SKITSRMLPV
+57 KITSRMLPV
-67 KHKEIQLKRKYVN
+67 KNQQIQLKRKFVN
-80 GDQFVDPSGK
+80 GDQFVDPTGK
-90 VYLLKDI
+90 VYLLMDI
-97 NQLIID
+97 NQLIRD
-103 INNGIPIK
+103 INNGTK
-111 QLVGSILE
+111 QTWSNEKLK
-119 YIGKFNYTNNSDIF
+119 YIGKFNSTNNSDIF
-133 SDTNNSGTLRAH
+133 NDTNNSGTLRAH

-158 SGLLTVSHINKD
+158 SGLLTVSH
-170 TDNDINKDTDNDIN
+170 INKDTDNDIN

-205 KKYNGFMISSKYPV
+205 KKYNGFMISSKYPI

-230 NTNNTNNDYSPVYT
+230 DSNNSNNEYSPVYT
-244 TADNKSKPITDYI
+244 TADNKSKTITDYI
-257 ASVKD
+257 ASAKD
-262 LSCKLDASIYSYT
+262 LSCTLDASIYSYT
-275 KKDTSIIYYGVV
+275 KKDASVIYYGVV
-287 YKISFV
+287 YKISFGHV
-293 ADDNESDKNQWNDF
+293 NNGKETNMWNDF
-307 VSTYDNGNTVIHFQ
+307 VNTYGSGNTVIHFQ
-321 NKDHSDFIKVMPSI
+321 NKEYSDFTTIIPSI
-335 RDYNFRQDYDYVKLN
+335 MDYNFRQDYDYVKLN

>member
-42 LSGEPD
+42 LPD
-48 NSSEYREFA
+48 EYLDFA
-57 SKITSRMLPV
+57 RKITSRMLPV
-67 KHKEIQLKRKYVN
+67 KNEQIQLKRKFVN
-80 GDQFVDPSGK
+80 GDQFVDPDGK
-90 VYLLKDI
+90 VYLLMDI
-97 NQLIID
+97 NQLIRD
-103 INNGIPIK
+103 INNGTNQTWSNEK
-111 QLVGSILE
+111 VK
-119 YIGKFNYTNNSDIF
+119 YIGKFNSTNNSDIF

-158 SGLLTVSHINKD
+158 SGLLTVSH
-170 TDNDINKDTDNDIN
+170 INKDTDNDIN

-293 ADDNESDKNQWNDF
+293 ADDNESDTNQWNDF

>member
-42 LSGEPD
+42 LPGEYID
-48 NSSEYREFA
+48 FVR
-57 SKITSRMLPV
+57 KITSRMLPV
-67 KHKEIQLKRKYVN
+67 KKQQIQLKRKFVN
-80 GDQFVDPSGK
+80 GDQFVDPTGK
-90 VYLLKDI
+90 VYLLMDI
-97 NQLIID
+97 NQLIRD
-103 INNGIPIK
+103 INNGTK
-111 QLVGSILE
+111 QTWSNEKLK
-119 YIGKFNYTNNSDIF
+119 YIGKFNSTNNSDIF
-133 SDTNNSGTLRAH
+133 NDTNNSGTLRAH
-145 KFIISDDSKTATG
+145 KFIISDDNKTATG
-158 SGLLTVSHINKD
+158 SGLLTVSH
-170 TDNDINKDTDNDIN
+170 INKDTDNDIN

-244 TADNKSKPITDYI
+244 TADNKSKTITDYI
-257 ASVKD
+257 ASAKD
-262 LSCKLDASIYSYT
+262 LSCTLDASIYSYT
-275 KKDTSIIYYGVV
+275 KKDASVIYYGVV

-293 ADDNESDKNQWNDF
+293 ADDNESDTNQWNDF

-321 NKDHSDFIKVMPSI
+321 NKDHSDFIKVIPSI